1 MTAMTA
7 TTLAEKLDQP
17 LLFPGLSWEQFKT
30 LEPMLDIP
38 GVRLSFLDGILEIYK
53 KAGRKN
59 EIVKGRIG
67 ALVEIYL
74 LTTDFDFTPTG
85 SLTLENE
92 SARVKCEADKSYEFG
107 ADRERP
113 DLAIEVVVTSG
124 GIDKLEAYKRLQI
137 PEVWFWEKSRL
148 SLYALGQ
155 EGYEPIASSQLL
167 PELDIGL
174 LVRCVNIPSHVESV
188 KEFKRAIDINS

>member
-1 MTAMTA
+1 MTA
-7 TTLAEKLDQP
+7 TTLAEKLDRP
-17 LLFPGLSWEQFKT
+17 LLFPGLTWEQFKT

-92 SARVKCEADKSYEFG
+92 SVRVKCEADKSYEFG

-148 SLYALGQ
+148 SLYALRQ

-167 PELDIGL
+167 PELDIAL
-174 LVRCVNIPSHVESV
+174 LVRCVNMSSHVEAI
-188 KEFKRAIDINS
+188 KEFKRAIDLNS